1 MTTVSHRE
9 CPALVA
15 VRLIVAAW
23 LILGFL
29 PACGSAA
36 ATADLAGEGG
46 TMAAPSEPVPSI
58 VALARNHYCI
68 VANDQVWCAGGL
80 SSNGPFYDATPEQP
94 AVPGEPISAI
104 AVSIQHACSVHV
116 DGDVSC
122 WGANGAAETGTDS
135 APAGTCS
142 VVVTDGGSGETPC
155 QPHPTRVADIENVTA
170 LQLGDARSCALTA
183 EGTVQCW
190 GLPVRGPEW
199 LAQQSGVASIAMGNQ
214 AACALF
220 ADGHWGCSGGQ
231 LLTLRDW
238 TDVTAVAM
246 SQDTELACVLR
257 SGGRVDC
264 WGSNASGQRGIGNTD
279 PMIPLPDDPPALAA
293 NATQLAVGESHA
305 CALMMDGTVLCWG
318 RNAYGELGVP
328 VGDSARCPGGPCQ
341 TTPQLVAGLPA
352 AVAIAAGGTT
362 TCAVTA
368 ASEVHCWGELVQG
381 PQPTVLRGPWSE

>member
-122 WGANGAAETGTDS
+122 WGANGAGETGTDS

-220 ADGHWGCSGGQ
+220 ADGHWGVQRRAAPHPERLDRRHRSRDVSGHGARVRASQ
-231 LLTLRDW
+231 RRTGRLLGLERIGSAWHRQHRSNDP
-238 TDVTAVAM
+238 
-246 SQDTELACVLR
+246 LA
-257 SGGRVDC
+257 
-264 WGSNASGQRGIGNTD
+264 
-279 PMIPLPDDPPALAA
+279 
-293 NATQLAVGESHA
+293 
-305 CALMMDGTVLCWG
+305 
-318 RNAYGELGVP
+318 
-328 VGDSARCPGGPCQ
+328 
-341 TTPQLVAGLPA
+341 
-352 AVAIAAGGTT
+352 
-362 TCAVTA
+362 
-368 ASEVHCWGELVQG
+368 
-381 PQPTVLRGPWSE
+381 